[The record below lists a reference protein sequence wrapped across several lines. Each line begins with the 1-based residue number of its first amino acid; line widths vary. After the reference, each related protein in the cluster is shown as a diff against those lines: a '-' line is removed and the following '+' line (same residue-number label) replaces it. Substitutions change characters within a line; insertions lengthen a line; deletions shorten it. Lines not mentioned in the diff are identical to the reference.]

1 MFHKHINEAA
11 VRVSPDMASQ
21 ANEQM
26 QATLDALRMVPE
38 FVRLGNFPDHCLG
51 PVCWCRPRIVVG
63 IQGFAVVHKDL
74 TNGEFDG

>member
-1 MFHKHINEAA
+1 MFPKDSNETVAH
-11 VRVSPDMASQ
+11 VLPDMASQ

-26 QATLDALRMVPE
+26 QATLDALKMVPD
-38 FVRLGNFPDHCLG
+38 FVRLGNFPDHCSG

-74 TNGEFDG
+74 SNGEFDG